1 MAATSRHNK
10 RWSEE
15 KISSAVLIVLLTMS
29 VIMFALFFGVD
40 YDTPWDEN
48 TEFINPA
55 FTDSLINFMF
65 FMTGAACIAVI
76 ASAAWFM
83 RCRGHVLDI
92 MWGVPAGWI
101 SICVVILLVVTLAIT
116 YLTASDSAILING
129 RSYTDS
135 LWLNITDMLIHTSEV
150 LLVLAVAAVIYG
162 MSGINRRIQ
171 KH

>member
-1 MAATSRHNK
+1 MTKTSKHNK

-29 VIMFALFFGVD
+29 IVMFALFFGVD

-65 FMTGAACIAVI
+65 FMAGAACIAVA
-76 ASAAWFM
+76 ASVTWFM

-92 MWGVPAGWI
+92 TWGVPVGKISVCVI
-101 SICVVILLVVTLAIT
+101 SILIATLLIT
-116 YLTASDSAILING
+116 YFTASDSAILING
-129 RSYTDS
+129 KSYTDS
-135 LWLNITDMLIHTSEV
+135 TWLNLTDMLIHTSEV
-150 LLVLAVAAVIYG
+150 LLVLAVCAVVYG